1 MSQENEQQIRA
12 ATNESIKSEE
22 NGEKC
27 QSLFPKAQDA
37 TSNVFSQP
45 KDIQFIILED

>member
-27 QSLFPKAQDA
+27 QSLFLRSEGDVNLKYL
-37 TSNVFSQP
+37 V
-45 KDIQFIILED
+45 